1 MNIVVLDAA
10 TLGEDLDLTPLVS
23 RHTCTV
29 YQNSTPEEVKERI
42 ADAEVIVINKIRLN
56 GENLPAARSLRLICI
71 AATGYDNIDVDYCR
85 ENGIAVC
92 NVKGYSTDSV
102 AQLTVAMA
110 LSLWN
115 RLPEYTAA
123 VNDGRYTASGCA
135 NMLTPTYREISG
147 KTWGIVGL
155 GNIGKRV
162 AEVAR
167 ALGCTVLTYQRT
179 AVSGY
184 EYVSLEELLRRS
196 DIVSLHTPLSGETR
210 GLIGREELQ
219 MMKRGALLINVARGA
234 VTDEEAVADALLSGH
249 LGGVGVDVYSCEP
262 FSKDHPMAR
271 LCGHPNVCLTPH
283 IAWSAVEARERCL
296 SEIVENIAD
305 FSRGGRRNRVD

>member
-10 TLGEDLDLTPLVS
+10 TLGEDLDLTPLTS

-42 ADAEVIVINKIRLN
+42 APAEVIVINKIRLN
-56 GENLPAARSLRLICI
+56 RENLPAAGSLKLICI
-71 AATGYDNIDVDYCR
+71 AATGYDNIDVAYCR

-110 LSLWN
+110 LMLWN
-115 RLPEYTAA
+115 RLPEYTEA
-123 VNDGRYTASGCA
+123 VNNGRYTASGCA
-135 NMLTPTYREISG
+135 NMLTPIYREISG

-155 GNIGKRV
+155 GNIGKKV

-167 ALGCTVLTYQRT
+167 ALGCRVVTYQRT
-179 AVSGY
+179 PVDGY
-184 EYVSLEELLRRS
+184 DYVRLEELLRTS
-196 DIVSLHTPLSGETR
+196 DIVSLHTPLTGETR
-210 GLIGREELQ
+210 GMIGKAELQ
-219 MMKRGALLINVARGA
+219 RMKRGAILINVARGA
-234 VTDEEAVADALLSGH
+234 VTDEEAVADAVLSGH
-249 LGGVGVDVYSCEP
+249 LGGVGVDVYSREP
-262 FSKDHPMAR
+262 FPEDHPMSR
-271 LCGHPNVCLTPH
+271 LCDHKNVCLTPH

-296 SEIVENIAD
+296 AEIVENIAD
-305 FSRGGRRNRVD
+305 FLDGGRRNRVD